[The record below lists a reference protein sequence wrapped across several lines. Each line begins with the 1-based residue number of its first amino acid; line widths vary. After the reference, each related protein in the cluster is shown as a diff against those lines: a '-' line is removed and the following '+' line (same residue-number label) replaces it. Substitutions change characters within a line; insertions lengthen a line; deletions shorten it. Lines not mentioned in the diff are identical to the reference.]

1 MKQTQS
7 YSSIMSRGGTRRIL
21 SKNGD
26 FNLLASVVL
35 LALED
40 LKRPEPVLRSAAW
53 AWLSSDRRGLCSFRW
68 YCETLSLNRALVLR
82 IASEKHTDRPIL
94 TGKADPAILPAW
106 LDS

>member
-40 LKRPEPVLRSAAW
+40 LKRPEPVLRAVAW
-53 AWLSSDRRGLCSFRW
+53 AWLTSDRRGLCSFRW
-68 YCETLSLNRALVLR
+68 YCENLGMNRALLLR
-82 IASEKHTDRPIL
+82 NAREKHTDHPVL
-94 TGKADPAILPAW
+94 TGGADPAFLPA
-106 LDS
+106 